1 MPHNTTRITAAPGR
15 APLQAAAARTPVPY
29 VKTKRGAVGRLLL
42 ARVCRTAAFVQRS
55 RASCIAPA
63 CGRARAAAA
72 SDDDASLHA
81 DAGCDSKRLSEKL
94 AQCASAD
101 SVLAVVASCLEQTA
115 ADGAARLDEAH
126 VVAALSTLATHA
138 PPQPQGWADDARLA
152 LLLSAAEAMLCRMQP
167 PSLAAVLRACGVL
180 RAGLSPRFRA
190 CYLEATAPLLERFNA
205 EELSNTLYAY
215 GQLFECEQ
223 VRGQPPAAWQ
233 TSYWRA
239 SVAALETS
247 TLQGLCLTLYACGE
261 LRITPPAEWLLPFW
275 KTSAPALGD
284 LDEQA
289 LANTLRAC
297 GQLRITP
304 PAEWLTRFWA
314 SSAAVLGHC
323 SSQHQLCTMVYACG
337 RLGITPPTEWLTLF
351 WGASAALLGQFTPQN
366 LSKTIHACGLVP
378 IMPPADWLLR
388 FWEVSYDEL
397 PHFTPQGLSLT
408 LRACG
413 PLHATPPAE
422 WLLRFWDVSAP
433 VLPEITPWNLCDI
446 LHWCAMRKLTPSRA
460 WLAQFW
466 GANATAMPRLNQQD
480 LSSVLYSCGQLGA
493 VPPSW
498 WLTRYWRAS
507 AAVLGKVSPQGLSSM
522 LYGCGMLCVVPPA
535 SWLQAYWTAFDV
547 EMHRFDAQTCV
558 NTLFAVAMLA
568 AWDTPVLGALWTALL
583 AQLDSRLRSAEHSST
598 TILLCQLYH
607 VYIIA
612 AAEQPFVLEMP
623 PKLLQTARQA
633 WHEQSK
639 SSTTISGLHESVSA
653 TLMAMG
659 TRHTNE
665 HWCERSEHSIDIV
678 IITEEPA
685 SRIAL
690 EVDGP
695 LHFMLNGDLNGTT
708 RMRNRFLRAHGWRLE
723 VVDFRK
729 WNALETHPEREQYLA
744 QLLA

>member
-1 MPHNTTRITAAPGR
+1 
-15 APLQAAAARTPVPY
+15 
-29 VKTKRGAVGRLLL
+29 
-42 ARVCRTAAFVQRS
+42 
-55 RASCIAPA
+55 
-63 CGRARAAAA
+63 
-72 SDDDASLHA
+72 
-81 DAGCDSKRLSEKL
+81 
-94 AQCASAD
+94 
-101 SVLAVVASCLEQTA
+101 LEQTA
-115 ADGAARLDEAH
+115 AGGAACLDEAL

-152 LLLSAAEAMLCRMQP
+152 QLLSAAETMLCRMQP

-180 RAGLSPRFRA
+180 RAGLSSRFRA

-205 EELSNTLYAY
+205 EELSDTLYAY

-223 VRGQPPAAWQ
+223 VRGLPPAAWQ

-239 SVAALETS
+239 SVAMLETS

-275 KTSAPALGD
+275 KTSVTALGD

-297 GQLRITP
+297 GQLRLKP

-314 SSAAVLGHC
+314 SSAAVLGQC
-323 SSQHQLCTMVYACG
+323 SSQQLCTMVYACG
-337 RLGITPPTEWLTLF
+337 RLGITPPTEWLTVF
-351 WGASAALLGQFTPQN
+351 WDASAGLLGRFTPQN
-366 LSKTIHACGLVP
+366 LSNTLYACGLVP
-378 IMPPADWLLR
+378 IVPPAHWLQRL
-388 FWEVSYDEL
+388 WEVSYDEL

-422 WLLRFWDVSAP
+422 WLHRFWDVSAP
-433 VLPEITPWNLCDI
+433 VLPKFTAQNLCNT
-446 LHWCAMRKLTPSRA
+446 LQACSLREMTPSLA
-460 WLAQFW
+460 WLVQFW
-466 GANATAMPRLNQQD
+466 KASADAMPRFNQQD
-480 LSSVLYSCGQLGA
+480 FSNVLHYCGQLGA

-498 WLTRYWRAS
+498 WLTRYWHAS
-507 AAVLGKVSPQGLSSM
+507 AAVLGLGKVSPQGLSSM
-522 LYGCGMLCVVPPA
+522 LYGCGLLCVSPPA
-535 SWLQAYWTAFDV
+535 NWLQAYWKAVDLAL
-547 EMHRFDAQTCV
+547 HRFNAQHCS
-558 NTLFAVAMLA
+558 NTLYAVAMLGT
-568 AWDTPVLGALWTALL
+568 WDTPVLGALWTALN
-583 AQLDSRLRSAEHSST
+583 AQLDTFISSNSADERHYSIS
-598 TILLCQLYH
+598 LCQLYH
-607 VYIIA
+607 VFIIA
-612 AAEQPFVLEMP
+612 ATEQPFMFDLP
-623 PKLLQTARQA
+623 PALLQTARQA
-633 WHEQSK
+633 WHDQSK
-639 SSTTISGLHESVSA
+639 GIITISGLHESVSA

-678 IITEEPA
+678 IITEPA

-695 LHFMLNGDLNGTT
+695 FHFLLDGDLNGTT

-729 WNALETHPEREQYLA
+729 WQALETQPEREQYLA
-744 QLLA
+744 LLLA